1 MTTLALGEN
10 VTLARHPA
18 MLRNVDALI
27 GVFVRVG
34 LPLPDAYRACMETIR
49 TVAGFVEFQD
59 APHDRPPARLDPADL
74 HASPPPWP
82 TAPDGED
89 LPHLRRLAVLEP
101 DTPDVLVDG
110 LAARAR

>member
-59 APHDRPPARLDPADL
+59 APHDRPPPSTPPTCTRRPRLGRPPPTARTSRTCA
-74 HASPPPWP
+74 ASPPSNP
-82 TAPDGED
+82 T
-89 LPHLRRLAVLEP
+89 HR
-101 DTPDVLVDG
+101 TSWSS
-110 LAARAR
+110 